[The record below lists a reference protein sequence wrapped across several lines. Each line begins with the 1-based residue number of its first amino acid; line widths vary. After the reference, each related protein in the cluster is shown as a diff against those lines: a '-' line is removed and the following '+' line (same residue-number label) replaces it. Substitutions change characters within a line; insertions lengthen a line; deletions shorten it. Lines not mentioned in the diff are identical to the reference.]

1 MDVVRVQ
8 LHAQE
13 ATSRGLPVPGRR
25 RRGPLASGRLER
37 PRGGKHARLGHIC
50 PPSLI
55 SAPEVCPSAGTSL
68 RLEQTPGEGAP
79 SSRGSVP
86 PASCACWMLSP
97 GDLGSSLWG
106 PRRFCAGLRPHGS
119 MMGNHGLTNPGLA
132 GAMLTVRMA
141 KATAAA
147 EAAGKGTAKPRVPA
161 LRRGALSS
169 RGRPGD
175 RPVWQPTRR
184 SHGCCVGRKGANSPR
199 CRRLPPK
206 ALLIAPQ
213 GRTSPQLW
221 LTARVLLHVP
231 ELLGM
236 LTSSRLGVPQSTLG
250 DPASRVNTSLEHSVQ
265 GPALNV

>member
-37 PRGGKHARLGHIC
+37 PRGGKHARLGHIR

-86 PASCACWMLSP
+86 PASCACWTLSP

-132 GAMLTVRMA
+132 GAMPTVRMA

-147 EAAGKGTAKPRVPA
+147 EAAGKGTAKPPPSPRTAKRGSVFPGEAGRQASLATHAQKPWLLCREKGRKLTSLPPA
-161 LRRGALSS
+161 APEGPSHSSTGTDVATALADSESPAPCPRITRDAYILTPRGPTEHP
-169 RGRPGD
+169 GRPC
-175 RPVWQPTRR
+175 Q
-184 SHGCCVGRKGANSPR
+184 
-199 CRRLPPK
+199 
-206 ALLIAPQ
+206 
-213 GRTSPQLW
+213 
-221 LTARVLLHVP
+221 
-231 ELLGM
+231 
-236 LTSSRLGVPQSTLG
+236 SR
-250 DPASRVNTSLEHSVQ
+250 
-265 GPALNV
+265 